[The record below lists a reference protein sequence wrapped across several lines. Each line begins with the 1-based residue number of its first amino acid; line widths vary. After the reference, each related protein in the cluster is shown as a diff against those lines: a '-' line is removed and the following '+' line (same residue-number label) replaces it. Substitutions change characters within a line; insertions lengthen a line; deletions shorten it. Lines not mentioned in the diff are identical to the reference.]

1 MQMKRIMILI
11 GLLLT
16 TAVVATSYAKDD
28 PVEQMSHH
36 HMMQMHETNIDS
48 RISLNLP
55 PQMKQH
61 QLSNMRS
68 HLVAIQDII
77 GFIATEDFEQA
88 SQTAHSKLGLTEEMK
103 KMCNMFD
110 NKSFTELG
118 LAFHNS
124 GDVLGD
130 VLQGKDTVKSLQ
142 ALRSTMN
149 YCIQCHA
156 TFRQ

>member
-1 MQMKRIMILI
+1 MKRTMILI

-16 TAVVATSYAKDD
+16 TGVVAISYANDD
-28 PVEQMSHH
+28 SVEQIPHH
-36 HMMQMHETNIDS
+36 IMHMNETNVDN

-77 GFIATEDFEQA
+77 GFIAVENFEQA
-88 SQTAHSKLGLTEEMK
+88 SQIARSKLGLTEEMK

-118 LAFHNS
+118 LAFHKS

-130 VLQGKDTVKSLQ
+130 VLQEKDTVKSLQ

>member
-1 MQMKRIMILI
+1 MILFGI
-11 GLLLT
+11 LFT
-16 TAVVATSYAKDD
+16 TGVVATSYAKDD

-36 HMMQMHETNIDS
+36 HMMQMSATNTDD
-48 RISLNLP
+48 RISLELS

-77 GFIATEDFEQA
+77 GFIAAEDFNQA
-88 SQTAHSKLGLTEEMK
+88 SQIAHSKLGLTESMR

-110 NKSFTELG
+110 NNAFKKLG
-118 LAFHNS
+118 LAFHES

-130 VLQGKDTVKSLQ
+130 VLQEKDTVKSLQ
-142 ALRSTMN
+142 ALRNTMN